1 MASGSEA
8 LTLPTI
14 QVACGFGG
22 QKEGIGATVH
32 CPLCIFFLKS
42 RMGYCFEGYFSL
54 AVTYVKRAHS
64 LLVMFITKL
73 LRIVYT
79 YVPRLKR
86 PVVTRTFDHN
96 NTGRLYGQHAAY
108 IKTSA
113 PDRSSRPH
121 RARSCFQ
128 MIVRSPE
135 HILSRR
141 SQAMGFFQ

>member
-32 CPLCIFFLKS
+32 CPLCISFLKS
-42 RMGYCFEGYFSL
+42 RMGYCFEGYFSR

-64 LLVMFITKL
+64 LLLMFITKL

-86 PVVTRTFDHN
+86 PVVTRTFIII
-96 NTGRLYGQHAAY
+96 TPEGYMASMQLISRLQLQ
-108 IKTSA
+108 I
-113 PDRSSRPH
+113 DRRGHIVPEVVSR
-121 RARSCFQ
+121 
-128 MIVRSPE
+128 
-135 HILSRR
+135 
-141 SQAMGFFQ
+141 